1 MDMTIFVCE
10 QCGQPSLQK
19 RLLCR
24 SCHHQQLT
32 EANVSGEG
40 AIYSFSTIHI
50 SSAEFQQDAPYT
62 VIVVELENGLKVT
75 GRIKGEAVIGERVQV
90 REKVN
95 DIYYFEGVKATEVR

>member
-10 QCGQPSLQK
+10 RCGGPSLQK

-24 SCHHQQLT
+24 GCHHEQLT
-32 EANVSGEG
+32 EQSVSGEG
-40 AIYSFSTIHI
+40 TIYSFSTIHI

-62 VIVVELENGLKVT
+62 VVVVELQNGLKVT
-75 GRIKGEAVIGERVQV
+75 GRVKGQAAIGEQVKV

-95 DIYYFEGVKATEVR
+95 DIYYFDCVKATNVH